1 MITKIHCTSSHLM
14 TTSRPDLDKAKYI
27 SLATYRKNGDVV
39 RTPVWVA
46 VHDGIGYIFSESNVG
61 KVKRIRNNP
70 KVQIAECDMRGGSLG
85 EWANGTARLVD
96 DPAEIEAM
104 YPAFNKKYGITMYI
118 TNFLAKLVGRYQ
130 RRQIIAVTLD

>member
-1 MITKIHCTSSHLM
+1 MTK
-14 TTSRPDLDKAKYI
+14 PDLDKSPYI

-46 VHDGIGYIFSESNVG
+46 VHNGTGYIFSEPDVG

-70 KVQIAECDMRGGSLG
+70 KVQIAECDMRGGQLG
-85 EWANGTARLVD
+85 EWANATARLVNNQ
-96 DPAEIEAM
+96 AEIDAM
-104 YPAFNKKYGITMYI
+104 YPAFNRKYGVIMYI

-130 RRQIIAVTLD
+130 RRQIIAVELD